1 MTDPEF
7 GLWVAHVANVLED
20 FHGAMD
26 YDATADYAA
35 NLLRTY
41 PDLLAMASQYQNGDA
56 GREWLVDAV
65 ATAVQINTDC
75 FACPTCH
82 GPLEDRGPFDGR
94 LPNGGVTGGHQGF
107 GATFICEQGHWFT
120 WLQGK
125 LVGPEH
131 ILTVIEDQ
139 P

>member
-56 GREWLVDAV
+56 WPGVACGRGSDRSPDQHRLLRPLPPRPSGVPPADDA
-65 ATAVQINTDC
+65 DW
-75 FACPTCH
+75 
-82 GPLEDRGPFDGR
+82 
-94 LPNGGVTGGHQGF
+94 
-107 GATFICEQGHWFT
+107 EQKMARFT
-120 WLQGK
+120 EGQ
-125 LVGPEH
+125 
-131 ILTVIEDQ
+131 
-139 P
+139 

>member
-1 MTDPEF
+1 
-7 GLWVAHVANVLED
+7 
-20 FHGAMD
+20 
-26 YDATADYAA
+26 
-35 NLLRTY
+35 
-41 PDLLAMASQYQNGDA
+41 
-56 GREWLVDAV
+56 
-65 ATAVQINTDC
+65 
-75 FACPTCH
+75 
-82 GPLEDRGPFDGR
+82 